1 MELFGRELTTDEVIQ
16 FVRAEAPDARDLL
29 GCHDCTIL
37 TAALTLADA
46 LEAER
51 RAAPENKP
59 LTLEQLRQMDGE
71 PVWIK
76 ADHYG
81 IYADIVN
88 LIGKEDGENW
98 VSFKINYRLREN
110 GYGKTWLAYANRPE
124 GT

>member
-59 LTLEQLRQMDGE
+59 LTKT
-71 PVWIK
+71 P
-76 ADHYG
+76 
-81 IYADIVN
+81 
-88 LIGKEDGENW
+88 KEETHDRRI
-98 VSFKINYRLREN
+98 SS
-110 GYGKTWLAYANRPE
+110 
-124 GT
+124 